1 MKNIVRYACI
11 LMAVIA
17 AYCLIFES
25 FIIFCRGLAGAGQ
38 FAISFVNHVGMLA
51 VGIMG
56 LKFRDDAE
64 KQRLLTGISA
74 MQTAFCLFAVF
85 VRNTLWITLKSVGI
99 SEWLS
104 IACSIVLLVYYIK
117 GAVRSKKENLT

>member
-11 LMAVIA
+11 LMTIIA

-25 FIIFCRGLAGAGQ
+25 FIIFCRSLAGAGQ

-64 KQRLLTGISA
+64 KQRLLAGISA
-74 MQTAFCLFAVF
+74 MQTVFCLFAVF

-117 GAVRSKKENLT
+117 GAVRVKRENFT

>member
-1 MKNIVRYACI
+1 MKNIIRYACI

-25 FIIFCRGLAGAGQ
+25 FILLCNGLAGAGL

-64 KQRLLTGISA
+64 KQRLLAGISA

>member
-1 MKNIVRYACI
+1 MKNIVRYACM

-17 AYCLIFES
+17 TYCLIFES
-25 FIIFCRGLAGAGQ
+25 FILLCNGLAGPAK
-38 FAISFVNHVGMLA
+38 FTISFINHVVMLT

-56 LKFRDDAE
+56 LKYRDDAE
-64 KQRLLTGISA
+64 KQKMLAGISA

-104 IACSIVLLVYYIK
+104 IACSIFLLVYYIK

>member
-1 MKNIVRYACI
+1 MT
-11 LMAVIA
+11 VIA

-25 FIIFCRGLAGAGQ
+25 FILLCNGLAGAGQ

-64 KQRLLTGISA
+64 KQRLLAGISA

-85 VRNTLWITLKSVGI
+85 VRNTLWITLKTIAI

-104 IACSIVLLVYYIK
+104 IACSIFLLVYYIK
-117 GAVRSKKENLT
+117 GAVRVKRENFT

>member
-25 FIIFCRGLAGAGQ
+25 FIIFARGLAGAGQ

-64 KQRLLTGISA
+64 KQKLLACISV
-74 MQTAFCLFAVF
+74 MQTVFCLFTVF
-85 VRNTLWITLKSVGI
+85 VCNTLWITLKNIGI
-99 SEWLS
+99 SDWMS

-117 GAVRSKKENLT
+117 GAVRVKKENLT